1 VSDIASDPSTPRTS
15 EASSRMRRPPT
26 DGEPP
31 QETSTQPQWYRPP
44 VSRLWWVHRRSYLLF
59 VLREL
64 SSVFVAWFVA
74 YLLLLIDAVNRGS
87 DAYRRFLD
95 WAGSPAVVL
104 LNFVA
109 LAFVVLH
116 AVTWFNLAPRAIVIR
131 LRGQRLPSWMV
142 AAAHFTAWTVVSA
155 VIAWIVFRG
164 F

>member
-15 EASSRMRRPPT
+15 EASGRMRRTPT
-26 DGEPP
+26 DGERP
-31 QETSTQPQWYRPP
+31 QETPTQPQWYRPP
-44 VSRLWWVHRRSYLLF
+44 VSRLWWVHRPSYLLV

-64 SSVFVAWFVA
+64 SSVFVAWLVA

-95 WAGSPAVVL
+95 WAGSPAIVVL
-104 LNFVA
+104 NIVA

-131 LRGQRLPSWMV
+131 LRGQRLPSRMV
-142 AAAHFTAWTVVSA
+142 AAGHFTAWAVVSA
-155 VIAWIVFRG
+155 AIAWIVFRG
-164 F
+164 A

>member
-1 VSDIASDPSTPRTS
+1 MSEIASEPSTPRTS
-15 EASSRMRRPPT
+15 EASGRIRPTPT
-26 DGEPP
+26 GGAPP
-31 QETSTQPQWYRPP
+31 QETSTQPQWYRPR
-44 VSRLWWVHRRSYLLF
+44 VSRLWWVHRPSYRLF

-95 WAGSPAVVL
+95 WAGSPGIVVL
-104 LNFVA
+104 NIVA

-116 AVTWFNLAPRAIVIR
+116 ALTWFNLAPRAIVIR
-131 LRGQRLPSWMV
+131 LRGQRLPSRMV
-142 AAAHFTAWTVVSA
+142 AAGHFTAWAVVSA
-155 VIAWIVFRG
+155 AVAWIVFRG

>member
-1 VSDIASDPSTPRTS
+1 
-15 EASSRMRRPPT
+15 M
-26 DGEPP
+26 
-31 QETSTQPQWYRPP
+31 
-44 VSRLWWVHRRSYLLF
+44 
-59 VLREL
+59 LREL

-95 WAGSPAVVL
+95 WAGSPAIVL

-142 AAAHFTAWTVVSA
+142 ASAHFTAWTVVSA
-155 VIAWIVFRG
+155 SIAWIVFRG

>member
-1 VSDIASDPSTPRTS
+1 MNAHTAPARLY
-15 EASSRMRRPPT
+15 RRPV
-26 DGEPP
+26 PP
-31 QETSTQPQWYRPP
+31 F
-44 VSRLWWVHRRSYLLF
+44 WWLHRRSYLLF

-95 WAGSPAVVL
+95 WAGSPAIVL
-104 LNFVA
+104 LNVVA

-131 LRGQRLPSWMV
+131 IRGQRLPSWMV
-142 AAAHFTAWTVVSA
+142 AAAHFTAWTVV
-155 VIAWIVFRG
+155 IAWIVFRG